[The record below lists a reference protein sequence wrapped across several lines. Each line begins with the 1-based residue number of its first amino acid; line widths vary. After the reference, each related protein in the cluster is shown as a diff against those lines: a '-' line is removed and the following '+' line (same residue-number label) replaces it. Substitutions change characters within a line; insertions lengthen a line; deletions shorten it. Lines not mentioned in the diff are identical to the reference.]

1 MSGQGG
7 FLLGLSLCF
16 ITTAMVAETI
26 VAVNAD
32 HDCLGESC
40 PVCVMVQQAENFS
53 RQFKYAAF
61 DSGFSTTGIIPARA
75 VLSFA
80 VFSPVPLSSVR
91 LKVKMNR

>member
-1 MSGQGG
+1 MTGSRCFRIG
-7 FLLGLSLCF
+7 LLLCF
-16 ITTAMVAETI
+16 IMSAIVTETI
-26 VAVNAD
+26 AAVNND
-32 HDCLGESC
+32 HNCSGEGC
-40 PVCVMVQQAENFS
+40 PVCVMVQQAENFC

-61 DSGFSTTGIIPARA
+61 DSGFSATGILPARA